1 LSPNFEFQET
11 KPHSRHHHKENT
23 TVTEASEKDESTTEF
38 GQPSN
43 IVNKSPI
50 FPFISYSN
58 CLVRVINLYEERR
71 NLVRH
76 MSVFILV
83 CINIV
88 ILHLKS

>member
-1 LSPNFEFQET
+1 MSPNFEFQET
-11 KPHSRHHHKENT
+11 KPHSRHHHKENIIFI
-23 TVTEASEKDESTTEF
+23 EKDESTTEF
-38 GQPSN
+38 GQPSK